1 MKYFKTIKLK
11 DDRECVLRNAVKE
24 DGQAVLD
31 NFILTHSQT
40 DFLLSYPDEIK
51 FTLEE
56 EADYMQK
63 KADSENEVEI
73 IAVVDGKVVGSAG
86 IESIGKAYKLIFRS
100 NFGISVDKDYWGLGI
115 GSALTKAC
123 IECAKEAGYK
133 QIELDVVAANERAI
147 ALYEKFGFV
156 EFGRNPR
163 GFFSRESGWQTVVL
177 MRKELE

>member
-11 DDRECVLRNAVKE
+11 DGRECVLRNAVKE

-56 EADYMQK
+56 EAEYMQK

-73 IAVVDGKVVGSAG
+73 IALVDGKVVGSAG
-86 IESIGKAYKLIFRS
+86 VDSVGKAYKLKFRS
-100 NFGISVDKDYWGLGI
+100 NFGISVDKAFWGLGI
-115 GSALTKAC
+115 GSALTEAC
-123 IECAKEAGYK
+123 IECAKEAGYM
-133 QIELDVVAANERAI
+133 QIELDVVAANEHAI
-147 ALYEKFGFV
+147 ALYEKYGFI

-163 GFFSRESGWQTVVL
+163 GFFSRENGWQTVVL
-177 MRKELE
+177 MRKELD